1 MAHRFNNFRPKQKQ
15 REGPISV
22 IQIDGLVVLR
32 IIKHAQEEIQSK
44 AEVQGVLLGMV
55 DDSQLEVTNCFP
67 FPKLE
72 DETAEMDYQYKML
85 KHFRNANV
93 DHLLVGWYQINSY
106 GSSLNKLET
115 VDSQF
120 HYQDTIP
127 ESIVLLYDPVR
138 TQKGYLALKAYRLT
152 NAAMKLK
159 KDNQFTVEALKS
171 NDMSFTKFWEEIPV
185 KIRNSQ
191 LIKSLMFELDDK
203 LPVDEGKQ
211 LLDLGTM
218 NNLEKS
224 LQSLMKNVDKLAV
237 TQKHHILKQQQ
248 IQKENVLRAARGEA
262 PLSEEEVNKILKIT
276 SPDDRLENI
285 LNFSQTLNYCNQT
298 AQYSTQN
305 ITKLYMN
312 KSLEN

>member
-1 MAHRFNNFRPKQKQ
+1 MAARYNNNFRNKQKV

-44 AEVQGVLLGMV
+44 SEVQGVLLGMV
-55 DDSQLEVTNCFP
+55 DDNQLEVTNSFP

-72 DETAEMDYQYKML
+72 DENAEMDYQYKML

-93 DHLLVGWYQINSY
+93 DHLLVGWYQINPY
-106 GSSLNKLET
+106 GISLNKLDT

-127 ESIVLLYDPVR
+127 ESIVLLYDPIR
-138 TQKGYLALKAYRLT
+138 TQKGFLALKAFRLT

-159 KDNQFTVEALKS
+159 KENQFTAEAMKT
-171 NDMSFTKFWEEIPV
+171 NDMSFTKFYEEIPI

-191 LIKSLMFELDDK
+191 LIRSLMFELDDK

-211 LLDLGTM
+211 LLDLSTI

-224 LQSLMKNVDKLAV
+224 LQSLMKNVDKMAV
-237 TQKHHILKQQQ
+237 TQKHQIVKQQQ
-248 IQKENVLRAARGEA
+248 IQKENTLRAARGEQ
-262 PLSEEEVNKILKIT
+262 PLTEEEVNKILKIS

-285 LNFSQTLNYCNQT
+285 LSFAQTLNYCNQT

-305 ITKLYMN
+305 ITKFFMS
-312 KSLEN
+312 KSLE

>member
-1 MAHRFNNFRPKQKQ
+1 M
-15 REGPISV
+15 
-22 IQIDGLVVLR
+22 
-32 IIKHAQEEIQSK
+32 
-44 AEVQGVLLGMV
+44 QGVLLGMV
-55 DDSQLEVTNCFP
+55 DDNQLEVTNCFP

-72 DETAEMDYQYKML
+72 DESAEMDYQYKML

-106 GSSLNKLET
+106 GCSLNKLDT

-138 TQKGYLALKAYRLT
+138 TQKGFLALKAYRLT

-159 KDNQFTVEALKS
+159 KENQFTVAALKA
-171 NDMSFTKFWEEIPV
+171 NDMSFTKFFEEIPI

-191 LIKSLMFELDDK
+191 LIRSLMFELDDK

-211 LLDLGTM
+211 LLDLGTI

-224 LQSLMKNVDKLAV
+224 LQSLMKNVDRMAV
-237 TQKHHILKQQQ
+237 TQKHQVLRQQQ
-248 IQKENVLRAARGEA
+248 IQKENTLRAARGES
-262 PLSEEEVNKILKIT
+262 PLTEEEVNKILKIS

-285 LNFSQTLNYCNQT
+285 LNYSQTLNYCNQT

-305 ITKLYMN
+305 ITKLYMS
-312 KSLEN
+312 KSLE